1 MANQLILGRALDAN
15 GYIAPGAKATIYA
28 DGTSTLIAVYSDV
41 AGTIAAA
48 NPIVADA
55 DGLWPQRYVTEDAKA
70 VVTTSAGVTIYT
82 LDPVPVAAGSGAA
95 ASQISFTP
103 SVSPSLPQTNVQ
115 DAIIAAAN
123 LGVSGFAA
131 FGLGVTGNATLLANL
146 DATGTGAGIYRFDG
160 TTTGTFPTGVA
171 AGDTG
176 AVELWRQTGA
186 TAMMELHHATSNR
199 VFRRRLTTSV
209 WGAWREVVNV
219 DQATVQG
226 DLVYRGAS
234 DFQRLPKGTAGQFL
248 KMNSG
253 ATAPEWASGQIAAYA
268 NFNGVPVSGT
278 YSRTGTLVTVT
289 LTSHGMT
296 TGHYAYLDFTSG
308 TATDGY
314 YQITSTGANTFTV
327 VDAASGATSGNVTR
341 NIWTRKSLNIASI
354 TRGGTGRYT
363 ATFASA
369 MADADFVF
377 IAHAGEVTNRLTES
391 VSINALGTLPT
402 STTVTFYTGFSGGDG
417 VPATAAVDN
426 AYVHFV
432 VYP

>member
-1 MANQLILGRALDAN
+1 LANQLILGRALDAN

-28 DGTSTLIAVYSDV
+28 DGTATLISVYSDV

-82 LDPVPVAAGSGAA
+82 LDPAPTSQGSGAA

-103 SVSPSLPQTNVQ
+103 SVSPPLPQTNVQ

-123 LGVSGFAA
+123 LVVSGFAA

-199 VFRRRLTTSV
+199 VFRRRMTATT

-234 DFQRLPKGTAGQFL
+234 DFQRLPKGTAGQAL
-248 KMNSG
+248 VMNSG
-253 ATAPEWASGQIAAYA
+253 ATAPEWGSESLFFRLNEGVAGANVTSLQNFFPQAVTLEASTVYEYEFWIGATKSAGTTAHTFSVGFGGTHTRNNTFRHLLTSGQNNANRNAAVLT
-268 NFNGVPVSGT
+268 F
-278 YSRTGTLVTVT
+278 TGF
-289 LTSHGMT
+289 SS
-296 TGHYAYLDFTSG
+296 A
-308 TATDGY
+308 ATDVVVANYTSAIATFWHREVGSFSVNAAGTWFPA
-314 YQITSTGANTFTV
+314 YQLSAAPGGAWTTEAGSYVRLRKFG
-327 VDAASGATSGNVTR
+327 ASGANSSQGA
-341 NIWTRKSLNIASI
+341 WA
-354 TRGGTGRYT
+354 
-363 ATFASA
+363 
-369 MADADFVF
+369 
-377 IAHAGEVTNRLTES
+377 
-391 VSINALGTLPT
+391 
-402 STTVTFYTGFSGGDG
+402 
-417 VPATAAVDN
+417 
-426 AYVHFV
+426 
-432 VYP
+432 

>member
-28 DGTSTLIAVYSDV
+28 DGTSTLISVYSDV

-70 VVTTSAGVTIYT
+70 VVTTSAGVAIYT
-82 LDPVPVAAGSGAA
+82 LDPAPTSQGSGAA

-103 SVSPSLPQTNVQ
+103 SVSPPLPQTNVQ

-199 VFRRRLTTSV
+199 LFRRRMTTTT
-209 WGAWREVVNV
+209 WGAWREIPVV
-219 DQATVQG
+219 DQATARG
-226 DLVYRGAS
+226 DLVYRGVS
-234 DFQRLPKGTAGQFL
+234 DFQRLAIGAAGTFL
-248 KMNSG
+248 VG
-253 ATAPEWASGQIAAYA
+253 
-268 NFNGVPVSGT
+268 GT
-278 YSRTGTLVTVT
+278 DPSWG
-289 LTSHGMT
+289 GM
-296 TGHYAYLDFTSG
+296 LIVVDEKTSG
-308 TATDGY
+308 TAGGT
-314 YQITSTGANTFTV
+314 
-327 VDAASGATSGNVTR
+327 ATSGAFRTR
-341 NIWTRKSLNIASI
+341 DLTTVKLNTISGASLATNQI
-354 TRGGTGRYT
+354 TLPAGTYT
-363 ATFASA
+363 IEASA
-369 MADADFVF
+369 PAYRCDLHVVRLQNITDA
-377 IAHAGEVTNRLTES
+377 ATTLTGTSEVTEQAGAIVTTRS
-391 VSINALGTLPT
+391 HILGTFTIAGSKAFEVQHRVQTT
-402 STTVTFYTGFSGGDG
+402 SAGSGFGNANGFQAETYTIVKIQKVG
-417 VPATAAVDN
+417 
-426 AYVHFV
+426 
-432 VYP
+432 

>member
-199 VFRRRLTTSV
+199 LFRRRMTTTT
-209 WGAWREVVNV
+209 WGAWREIPVV
-219 DQATVQG
+219 DQATARG
-226 DLVYRGAS
+226 DLVYRGVS
-234 DFQRLPKGTAGQFL
+234 DFQRLAIGAAGTFLVGGTDPSWGGMLIVVDEKTTGTAG
-248 KMNSG
+248 
-253 ATAPEWASGQIAAYA
+253 
-268 NFNGVPVSGT
+268 
-278 YSRTGTLVTVT
+278 
-289 LTSHGMT
+289 
-296 TGHYAYLDFTSG
+296 G
-308 TATDGY
+308 TATSGAFRTRDLTTVKMNTISGASLATN
-314 YQITSTGANTFTV
+314 QITLPAGTYTIEASAPAYRCDNHASRLQNITDATTILTGTSEVTEQSGAIVTTRSHILGTFTIAGAKAFEIQHRV
-327 VDAASGATSGNVTR
+327 TTTSAGSGFGAANGFQAET
-341 NIWTRKSLNIASI
+341 
-354 TRGGTGRYT
+354 YT
-363 ATFASA
+363 I
-369 MADADFVF
+369 VK
-377 IAHAGEVTNRLTES
+377 IQKVG
-391 VSINALGTLPT
+391 
-402 STTVTFYTGFSGGDG
+402 
-417 VPATAAVDN
+417 
-426 AYVHFV
+426 
-432 VYP
+432 